1 MIPGMHP
8 LVNNSQNLVDKIMEL
23 ERIKNKYLEDI
34 RRESDQRNELETE
47 LKTLKSRLEEI
58 DSNIIKS
65 EEERALVKSK
75 VEQGKLAQQKI
86 ENGMRTLLE
95 TLEREERVVK
105 RASDYVTDH

>member
-1 MIPGMHP
+1 MHP

>member
-86 ENGMRTLLE
+86 ENGMKTLLA